1 MTPRGV
7 KAHREMAL
15 SDQQPSSILEHQKYV
30 HEQNMR
36 VAERTHD
43 NATDFASKTNVAAIE
58 SANLTLRTA
67 MLING
72 GAAISV
78 LAFAGGLA
86 SRDKVP
92 LAQLTEIAAT
102 LMWFAFGVAVATL
115 SMGFAYFTNL
125 CIAGTGFFQLKTYEH
140 PYLQDTNKS
149 RAYKRAGEVFRW
161 LAVIGAVASLVL
173 FICGMFAVKNAVG
186 LLGRL

>member
-1 MTPRGV
+1 VSG
-7 KAHREMAL
+7 
-15 SDQQPSSILEHQKYV
+15 QQTNSIIEHQKYV
-30 HEQNMR
+30 HEQNIR
-36 VAERTHD
+36 AAERAHD
-43 NATDFASKTNVAAIE
+43 SSTDFAAKANVAAIE
-58 SANLTLRTA
+58 GTNLTLRTA

-92 LAQLTEIAAT
+92 LGQLTEIAAT

-115 SMGFAYFTNL
+115 SMGLAYFTNL
-125 CIAGTGFFQLKTYEH
+125 CVAATGFSQLKTYEH
-140 PYLQDTNKS
+140 PYLRDTNKS
-149 RAYKRAGEVFRW
+149 RAFKWGGEVFRW

-186 LLGRL
+186 LLGKL